1 MCWFADLVT
10 LLSARCKYN
19 IIRRVTGAISCTR
32 MQYMGHGIHLEEAT
46 NLYNFFFFVKANG
59 NTDFGDVCTSMDG
72 GTISK
77 HI

>member
-1 MCWFADLVT
+1 MHEDAIYGTWHT
-10 LLSARCKYN
+10 LGGGYKL
-19 IIRRVTGAISCTR
+19 I
-32 MQYMGHGIHLEEAT
+32 QF
-46 NLYNFFFFVKANG
+46 FFFFVKANG